1 MNWCNSQVTAQIA
14 MTLYRQKW
22 NWFQTSSSIL
32 GELCMFYPMASYCLF
47 FISALTL
54 AGSFQHVNWRLAGYL
69 QGGSIKAANSLDLA
83 DIRAKHG
90 LVCQAVDQL
99 NGRFQALSL
108 IHVVFAFTGF
118 VNTSFMLLMGEYS
131 FLKVALYQLECVARL
146 ALLGYACDRIQS
158 EVTSR
163 TRFIL
168 INSGAHLKFVL
179 LGNHLRHWLV

>member
-47 FISALTL
+47 FISALAL
-54 AGSFQHVNWRLAGYL
+54 AGSFQNVNWRLAGYL

-118 VNTSFMLLMGEYS
+118 VNTSFMLLMGEYT

-158 EVTSR
+158 EVTSS